1 MYYQDDWLL
10 RQIEVFGL
18 FLRRLLNGYKDE
30 KMSMYELEQMSLTQN
45 TVYKKVCK
53 LIEQYMRCWTI
64 KMIGIQ

>member
-53 LIEQYMRCWTI
+53 
-64 KMIGIQ
+64 

>member
-53 LIEQYMRCWTI
+53 LICLLYTSDAADE
-64 KMIGIQ
+64 

>member
-45 TVYKKVCK
+45 TVYKTVSYTH
-53 LIEQYMRCWTI
+53 LTLPTTERV
-64 KMIGIQ
+64 